1 MAIKPPGYA
10 PFAVPTLNGW
20 EDPNTGEV
28 LVSRR
33 HTQEQIDEWHGI
45 PTITE
50 SKKLDVEIT
59 KPKDPLQHSHDDG
72 TKHSH
77 EGGDKEHH
85 HHDDGTMH
93 NHHGGEMPHSHDE
106 ENDWWVSDSE
116 LKAMSKKELEL
127 LGREHGIELD
137 RRRRKADLIKEL
149 KKLKRVGV

>member
-59 KPKDPLQHSHDDG
+59 KPKDPLEHSHDDG

-77 EGGDKEHH
+77 EGGDEP
-85 HHDDGTMH
+85 HDH
-93 NHHGGEMPHSHDE
+93 NDSEDSEPGHVHPP
-106 ENDWWVSDSE
+106 WWVSDSE